1 MNEEWK
7 IDVAGRLLRL
17 PPYLFGRINALRHAK
32 RVAGV
37 DIIDLGMGN
46 PADPPPEATRP
57 GSMPSFAALART
69 QRMADLASA
78 TQAKGSTPWLFLVR
92 YSTAIATI
100 PREAR

>member
-1 MNEEWK
+1 LGFGLMVLSSAGSSKPSTNA
-7 IDVAGRLLRL
+7 VAAARC
-17 PPYLFGRINALRHAK
+17 P
-32 RVAGV
+32 
-37 DIIDLGMGN
+37 
-46 PADPPPEATRP
+46 PADPPPAASRS

-78 TQAKGSTPWLFLVR
+78 TQAKGSTPWLFFVR